1 MCPSEKVRSG
11 VSGFIS
17 LRAGLF
23 PIKSASTASSRIAFN
38 IVRQW
43 STTVKENPFFA
54 SVLRK
59 TWQSN
64 FSSSAKGFAPS
75 AGRMCR

>member
-1 MCPSEKVRSG
+1 
-11 VSGFIS
+11 
-17 LRAGLF
+17 
-23 PIKSASTASSRIAFN
+23 
-38 IVRQW
+38 
-43 STTVKENPFFA
+43 
-54 SVLRK
+54 VLRK